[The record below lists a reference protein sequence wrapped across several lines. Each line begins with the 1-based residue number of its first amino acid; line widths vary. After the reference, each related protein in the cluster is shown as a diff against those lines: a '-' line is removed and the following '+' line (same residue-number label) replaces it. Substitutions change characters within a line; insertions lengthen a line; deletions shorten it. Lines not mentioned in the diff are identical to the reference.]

1 MRRTVATFL
10 FVCALGRGVELCPA
24 LKEALAAYRLE
35 TDAARKERLLRNVTE
50 VERYSRCYVEFVHAT
65 LGYKDFLRRIEALR
79 TDRQWGAGPSG
90 AGGTTLVARGAAA
103 RTLSLAAEYGA
114 ITQSASGQVITFRGN
129 LAGLPAALVRRD
141 VFPYCDPR
149 TPKTEQPGFCVESS
163 WLGQLR
169 KLSFGVSFDAARSAG
184 PLSADPVP
192 AGSGTAS
199 VVRFAADRTELSSF
213 DLRYEIWNRKDSSSR
228 LFQQRWQ
235 AKLAEQSRIP
245 ELARRLS
252 AAFEPVFE
260 KLGASQAYAG
270 WQAETRE
277 RIRTASDPEGAL
289 RSQMSRLGMLLLEE
303 NILTAEE
310 VGELRRLL
318 SRYGFEQDELMELA
332 ASQPVI
338 AVEYSY
344 NRPLLQV
351 PESGVRFVFDLPMS
365 KRWSL
370 AVNTAWTFQHGAS
383 AGAVSRGRGL
393 KDLELGAQAERF
405 LGTLPSLGP
414 ATLGAAGYVQYRN
427 SPPVLRA
434 PGRDAVPGETG
445 TIAAA
450 QLKLTL
456 GPPGGVRIP
465 LAVSYSNRTEWI
477 AAPAWRVQLG
487 LTYDFDFL
495 FLP

>member
-1 MRRTVATFL
+1 MTRYVATLL
-10 FVCALGRGVELCPA
+10 FVCALGRGAELCPA
-24 LKEALAAYRLE
+24 LKEALAAYQLE

-50 VERYSRCYVEFVHAT
+50 VERYSRCYVEFVHAA

-79 TDRQWGAGPSG
+79 TDRQSGAGSS
-90 AGGTTLVARGAAA
+90 AGGTTLVARGSAA

-114 ITQSASGQVITFRGN
+114 ITRSVSGQVITFRGN

-169 KLSFGVSFDAARSAG
+169 KFSFGVSFDASRSAG
-184 PLSADPVP
+184 SLRAAPPPSGPGASPVVGF
-192 AGSGTAS
+192 AG
-199 VVRFAADRTELSSF
+199 DRTELSSF
-213 DLRYEIWNRKDSSSR
+213 SLRYEVWNRKDSSSP
-228 LFQQRWQ
+228 LFPQRWQ

-252 AAFEPVFE
+252 ATFEPVFE
-260 KLGASQAYAG
+260 KLGASRAYAT

-289 RSQMSRLGMLLLEE
+289 RAQMSRLSALLLEE
-303 NILTAEE
+303 NIVTAEE
-310 VGELRRLL
+310 LRELRELE
-318 SRYGFEQDELMELA
+318 SRYGFEQDELLELA

-344 NRPLLQV
+344 NRPAAEV
-351 PESGVRFVFDLPMS
+351 PESALRFVFDLPMS

-370 AVNTAWTFQHGAS
+370 TVNTACAFHHGVLGEAPS
-383 AGAVSRGRGL
+383 VPPRL
-393 KDLELGAQAERF
+393 KDLQLGAQAERF
-405 LGTLPSLGP
+405 LGSLPSLGP
-414 ATLGAAGYVQYRN
+414 ATLGGAVYVEYRN

-434 PGRDAVPGETG
+434 PGRNAVVGETG

-456 GPPGGVRIP
+456 GPPGGVRVP
-465 LAVSYSNRTEWI
+465 LALSYSNRTELI